1 MFNCVELVTQQLRK
15 FRATFASVVVASS
28 CAKGRCLTE
37 KLPVLDQRHRC
48 VYHCRQL
55 GRSGVTSTVLHGK
68 ENSVRHQ
75 IRFHSVVGA
84 SLHQR
89 NLAAFS
95 PAAFA
100 ARHRFFPSSRVHR
113 QRRGKCHGT
122 ISTFSR
128 SRPVILA
135 VTLPGDS
142 VCMDG

>member
-1 MFNCVELVTQQLRK
+1 M
-15 FRATFASVVVASS
+15 SDD
-28 CAKGRCLTE
+28 
-37 KLPVLDQRHRC
+37 KLPVLHQRHRC
-48 VYHCRQL
+48 VYHSRQL
-55 GRSGVTSTVLHGK
+55 GRSGVTPARLHRK

-84 SLHQR
+84 SLYQR

-100 ARHRFFPSSRVHR
+100 ARHRFFSSCRVHR
-113 QRRGKCHGT
+113 QRRGKCHGS